1 MPNKFLK
8 TFTISTITIFTLCM
22 GLIISVDPYE
32 KYGINVFGF
41 KTKAVMFGREVKF
54 RMLDNTTNKYEAFL
68 LGSSAAHRYK
78 TSDMNEITG
87 LKSFNYSVQHSTT
100 EDYLAITRHIIEK
113 QSPKL
118 IIVQFDFYTLN
129 KNFETDP
136 RLYNSPLRKYL
147 KKSQN
152 NYFDSKAISNTY
164 LTMDALRDSIRVI
177 GVNLF
182 SEPRHIYLE
191 HGDYPKEK
199 LNTGKVKLSQHEYG
213 KYEFDQKRV
222 NQLKELQE
230 LAKQNNIRLIAIT
243 APHTYEHVQ
252 SIKSQGLEKELNQF
266 KNILANTFSEVY
278 DFTNE
283 GLKPYSTSE
292 YFMDSSH
299 LAPKLGKLI
308 LSEIFEAN
316 KSLHIGRNISLKS
329 ELILKG
335 VLQL

>member
-8 TFTISTITIFTLCM
+8 TFAISTIAIFTLCM

-54 RMLDNTTNKYEAFL
+54 RMLDNTQNKYEAFL

-87 LKSFNYSVQHSTT
+87 LKTFNYAVQHTT
-100 EDYLAITRHIIEK
+100 PLDYLAIARHIFSK

-118 IIVQFDFYTLN
+118 IFLQMDFYGLN
-129 KNFETDP
+129 KHFSVDP
-136 RLYNSPLRKYL
+136 RLYNSPL
-147 KKSQN
+147 KKFIKKDQN
-152 NYFDSKAISNTY
+152 NYFDSKAISHTY
-164 LTMDALRDSIRVI
+164 LTLDALRDSLRVI

-199 LNTGKVKLSQHEYG
+199 PKDQKSVPLSQSGYG
-213 KYEFDQKRV
+213 KYEFDSEKINLLREF
-222 NQLKELQE
+222 KELVE
-230 LAKQNNIRLIAIT
+230 SNGAKLIVFT
-243 APHTYEHVQ
+243 TPHSYEHVKH
-252 SIKSQGLEKELNQF
+252 IHSQGLKDELKKF
-266 KNILANTFSEVY
+266 KTTLSEIFGHVY

-283 GLKPYSTSE
+283 DVKEFSKPKY
-292 YFMDSSH
+292 MRDSSH
-299 LAPKLGKLI
+299 PTPL
-308 LSEIFEAN
+308 LSKIVIERVMKESS
-316 KSLHIGRNISLKS
+316 KSNFGRRISS
-329 ELILKG
+329 DN
-335 VLQL
+335 

>member
-118 IIVQFDFYTLN
+118 IIVQFDFYALN

-136 RLYNSPLRKYL
+136 RLYNSPLKKYL

-199 LNTGKVKLSQHEYG
+199 LSTGKVKLSQHGYG
-213 KYEFDQKRV
+213 KYEFDQKRI

-230 LAKQNNIRLIAIT
+230 LTKQNNIRLIAIT
-243 APHTYEHVQ
+243 TPHTYEHIQ
-252 SIKSQGLEKELNQF
+252 SIKNQGLEKELNQF
-266 KNILANTFSEVY
+266 KSILANTFSEVY

-299 LAPKLGKLI
+299 LAPKLGRLVLEKLFNNQPTP
-308 LSEIFEAN
+308 S
-316 KSLHIGRNISLKS
+316 IGRQISSRK
-329 ELILKG
+329 
-335 VLQL
+335 

>member
-1 MPNKFLK
+1 
-8 TFTISTITIFTLCM
+8 M

-243 APHTYEHVQ
+243 TPHTYEHVQ

>member
-54 RMLDNTTNKYEAFL
+54 RMLDNTQNKYEAFL

-113 QSPKL
+113 QDPKL

-129 KNFETDP
+129 KHFDTDP
-136 RLYNSPLRKYL
+136 RLYNSPLKKYL
-147 KKSQN
+147 KANSN
-152 NYFDSKAISNTY
+152 NYIDSSAISNTY
-164 LTMDALRDSIRVI
+164 LTMDASRDSIRVI

-199 LNTGKVKLSQHEYG
+199 PNTGKVKLSQHGYG
-213 KYEFDQKRV
+213 KYEFDQKRID
-222 NQLKELQE
+222 QLKELQK
-230 LAKQNNIRLIAIT
+230 LASDNNIRLIAIT
-243 APHTYEHVQ
+243 TPHTYEHVQ
-252 SIKSQGLEKELNQF
+252 SIKKQGLEKELNQF
-266 KNILANTFSEVY
+266 KQTLANHFQEVY

-299 LAPKLGKLI
+299 LAPKLGKLV
-308 LSEIFEAN
+308 LKKLFGNSDEGVP
-316 KSLHIGRNISLKS
+316 SIGREISSK
-329 ELILKG
+329 
-335 VLQL
+335 